1 MLIGIVQ
8 DFYILFWLKV
18 RKNVR
23 SFHLTLSLLIIVHQL
38 QDLDPKNCHA
48 LNFELC

>member
-38 QDLDPKNCHA
+38 QDLDPKKLSCSK
-48 LNFELC
+48 F